1 MIKLGQSTNFAD
13 VRLSRYELSLI
24 SNALNEVCH
33 GVDIEDAEF
42 ATRLGAEREEM
53 RNLLESIRSLIR

>member
-1 MIKLGQSTNFAD
+1 MIKLSQSANSAD
-13 VRLSRYELSLI
+13 VRLSKHELSLI
-24 SNALNEVCH
+24 NNALNEVCN

-53 RNLLESIRSLIR
+53 RNILKNIGSLIR